1 VRFEISQDFRHE
13 PRAVDEAYADPELYP
28 TLVGLPNLGGMEVRS
43 SERTGDTVR
52 IKIHTL
58 FVREFSP
65 AVAAAIDPSKL
76 SWVQDST
83 FDLAAGTATFRFVPD
98 NYADRFS
105 AEGRTRTVAAGD
117 GATRT
122 LSGEVKVRAPLV
134 GGRVEKAIVEG
145 LEEYLAAEAAL
156 VDAFIDR
163 TPGSAG
169 PS

>member
-1 VRFEISQDFRHE
+1 MRFEISQPFRH
-13 PRAVDEAYADPELYP
+13 PARAVDAAYVDPALYP
-28 TLVGLPNLGGMEVRS
+28 TLVGLPNLGDMTVLSHQRD
-43 SERTGDTVR
+43 GDRATMR
-52 IKIHTL
+52 IHTR

-76 SWVQDST
+76 TWVQESHH
-83 FDLAAGTATFRFVPD
+83 DLAAGTTTFRFLPD

-105 AEGRTRTVAAGD
+105 AEGATRIVDRGD
-117 GATRT
+117 GSLRT

-156 VDAFIDR
+156 VDRFLDG
-163 TPGSAG
+163 TPA
-169 PS
+169 

>member
-1 VRFEISQDFRHE
+1 MRFEINQEFRHGA
-13 PRAVDEAYADPELYP
+13 RAVDEAYTEPDLYP
-28 TLVGLPNLGGMEVRS
+28 TLVGLPNLGDMVVLS
-43 SERTGDTVR
+43 HERDGDTARLRVHV
-52 IKIHTL
+52 K

-76 SWVQDST
+76 SWVQESSH
-83 FDLAAGTATFRFVPD
+83 DLAAGTTSFVFVPD

-105 AEGRTRTVAAGD
+105 AGGSTRIVSKGD
-117 GATRT
+117 GSVRT

-156 VDAFIDR
+156 VDRFLDR
-163 TPGSAG
+163 
-169 PS
+169 

>member
-1 VRFEISQDFRHE
+1 VRFEITQTFRHD
-13 PRAVDEAYADPELYP
+13 PRSVDGAYADPDLYP

-43 SERTGDTVR
+43 HQRDGDTVR
-52 IKIHTL
+52 MQVHTL

-76 SWVQDST
+76 SWTQDST
-83 FDLAAGTATFRFVPD
+83 FDLAAGTATFRFLPD

-105 AEGRTRTVAAGD
+105 ASGSTRTTARGD
-117 GATRT
+117 GAART
-122 LSGEVKVRAPLV
+122 LTGEVKVRAPLV

-156 VDAFIDR
+156 VDAFLDR
-163 TPGSAG
+163 
-169 PS
+169 

>member
-1 VRFEISQDFRHE
+1 VQFQISQDFRHDR
-13 PRAVDEAYADPELYP
+13 RAVDEAYADPDLYP
-28 TLVGLPNLGGMEVRS
+28 TLVGLPNLGGMEVRGE
-43 SERTGDTVR
+43 ERHGDTVR
-52 IKIHTL
+52 LKIHTM

-76 SWVQDST
+76 SWTQDST
-83 FDLAAGTATFRFVPD
+83 FDLAAGTATFRFLPD

-105 AEGRTRTVAAGD
+105 AQGTTRTVAKGD

-163 TPGSAG
+163 AAPEA
-169 PS
+169 P

>member
-1 VRFEISQDFRHE
+1 MRFEISQEFRHQA
-13 PRAVDEAYADPELYP
+13 RAVDEAYADPELYP
-28 TLVGLPNLGGMEVRS
+28 TLVGLPNLGGMEVKGH
-43 SERTGDTVR
+43 ERDGDTVR
-52 IKIHTL
+52 LKVHTL

-76 SWVQDST
+76 SWVQEST
-83 FDLAAGTATFRFVPD
+83 FDLAAGTASFRFVPD

-105 AEGRTRTVAAGD
+105 ASGSTTTVTKGD
-117 GATRT
+117 GAVRT

-156 VDAFIDR
+156 VDRFID
-163 TPGSAG
+163 GAG
-169 PS
+169 

>member
-1 VRFEISQDFRHE
+1 VQFQISQEFRHDR
-13 PRAVDEAYADPELYP
+13 RAVDEAYANPALYP

-43 SERTGDTVR
+43 EERDGDTVR
-52 IKIHTL
+52 LKIHTL
-58 FVREFSP
+58 FLREFSP

-83 FDLAAGTATFRFVPD
+83 FDLAAGTATFRFLPD

-105 AEGRTRTVAAGD
+105 AAGGTRTVANGE

-122 LSGEVKVRAPLV
+122 LTGEVKVRAPLV

-145 LEEYLAAEAAL
+145 LEEYLLAEAAL
-156 VDAFIDR
+156 VDAFID
-163 TPGSAG
+163 GAASGA
-169 PS
+169 

>member
-1 VRFEISQDFRHE
+1 MRFEITQTFRHD
-13 PRAVDEAYADPELYP
+13 PRSVDGAYADPDLYP

-43 SERTGDTVR
+43 HQRDGDTVR
-52 IKIHTL
+52 MKVHTL

-83 FDLAAGTATFRFVPD
+83 FDLAAGTATFRFLPD

-105 AEGRTRTVAAGD
+105 ASGSTRTTTRGD
-117 GATRT
+117 GAERT
-122 LSGEVKVRAPLV
+122 LTGEVKVRAPLV

-156 VDAFIDR
+156 VDAFLDR
-163 TPGSAG
+163 
-169 PS
+169 

>member
-1 VRFEISQDFRHE
+1 MRFEISQAFRHE
-13 PRAVDEAYADPELYP
+13 ARPVDEAYTEPALYP
-28 TLVGLPNLGGMEVRS
+28 TLVGLPNLGDLQVLS
-43 SERTGDTVR
+43 HERDGDSARLR
-52 IKIHTL
+52 IHCK

-76 SWVQDST
+76 SWVQESVH
-83 FDLAAGTATFRFVPD
+83 DLAAGTTRFRFVPD

-105 AEGRTRTVAAGD
+105 ASGSTRMAAKGD
-117 GATRT
+117 GSVRT

-156 VDAFIDR
+156 VDQFLD
-163 TPGSAG
+163 G
-169 PS
+169 

>member
-1 VRFEISQDFRHE
+1 MRFEISQEFRHG
-13 PRAVDEAYADPELYP
+13 PRAVDEAYADPALYP

-43 SERTGDTVR
+43 HERDGDVAR
-52 IKIHTL
+52 LRIHTE

-76 SWVQDST
+76 SWVQESSI
-83 FDLAAGTATFRFVPD
+83 DLAAGTASFRFVPD

-105 AEGRTRTVAAGD
+105 ASGSTRTAPKGD
-117 GATRT
+117 GAVRT

-156 VDAFIDR
+156 VDRFIDSPR
-163 TPGSAG
+163 
-169 PS
+169 

>member
-1 VRFEISQDFRHE
+1 VRFEITQQFRHG
-13 PRAVDEAYADPELYP
+13 RRSVDEAYADPELYP

-43 SERTGDTVR
+43 QQRDGDTVR
-52 IKIHTL
+52 LSIHTR

-76 SWVQDST
+76 SWLQEST
-83 FDLAAGTATFRFVPD
+83 FDLAAGIATFRFVPD

-105 AEGRTRTVAAGD
+105 ASGGTRTVPSGD

-122 LSGEVKVRAPLV
+122 LTGEVKVRAPLV

-145 LEEYLAAEAAL
+145 LEEYLLAEAAL
-156 VDAFIDR
+156 VDAFI
-163 TPGSAG
+163 AG
-169 PS
+169 RG